1 MTESRLHKILSHYVE
16 IRSNEALPTLLMFL
30 YFFLITSAAYI
41 TKPIKI
47 SYFLNKFDPASLV
60 LPYFL
65 TAVFIGFV
73 VYLNSRLLKKFNR
86 IRVVSLSL
94 IFFILNL
101 VFFAI
106 FFDEG
111 ASWVTILF
119 WFWVEIF
126 TVTSITQ
133 FWMLVND
140 FYNPRQAKRVV
151 GFLVKGGLLGG
162 IVGALLASVLSTRIG
177 SGNLLFICPVFLLLC
192 LSIVGIIGRKIGS
205 SEAEQGGRGLS
216 GSEDVGF
223 RQSYRMVVRN
233 RHLVLLSGI
242 MAVGI
247 IVTTLIDYQYISL
260 FNAVESETNALTAL
274 FANFM
279 LFLLLVSYML
289 HTFLTNRVLKNF
301 GIRFALLI
309 SPVVLLV
316 LSVFGMFLVSVSLL
330 FLWAIMI
337 KGSDKGLAHS
347 LNQTVREIL
356 YIPIPPEMK
365 YKAKVFIDMF
375 VNKFAKGI
383 AAVILFLIVTV
394 FPQDTRPVGIAVIL
408 FLGAWIMLN
417 FLITREY
424 VKIVKDNLKIKWED
438 GDRLVTEK
446 VDLDMTKLVFDTLQS
461 RERSSV
467 LYAMNLFDLV
477 KFDKLSPELK
487 KIVSYKTDEVQAY
500 AMDSILDLD
509 GEALGPDTDDAL
521 QLEEMSGE
529 IDEIMSLDVYHE
541 LMSEKVDKI
550 LTGKGEEAETS
561 KMEAAKLLGMMNTT
575 PEVIDG
581 LKKLLLDKSLDVN
594 IYAIESSARHRSRE
608 LVPYIINHLRA
619 AATRREASQ
628 ALVQMGESN
637 LGTLKDYLADKD
649 VAIAIRRPIP
659 SIMSAIGTP
668 RSGDYLLLELRK
680 RDAGVYTE
688 IIDGLYRLRSKDA
701 SINFQRGIVYPEI
714 INVIRQ
720 GYRFL
725 IDFHDARTRRRDS
738 EDSAKL
744 EQALAGA
751 LKHIFQLLSL
761 IHPYDDILRAYQN
774 ICEGTKKALDYSIEL
789 LDNILPKELK
799 EFLFPLIDDISF
811 EDKVARCRKGLE
823 SLENI

>member
-1 MTESRLHKILSHYVE
+1 MTENRLHKILSQYVE
-16 IRSNEALPTLLMFL
+16 IRSDEALPTLLMFL
-30 YFFLITSAAYI
+30 YFFFITSAAYI
-41 TKPIKI
+41 IKPVKI
-47 SYFLNKFDPASLV
+47 SYFLNKYSLESLV

-73 VYLNSRLLKKFNR
+73 VYLNTQLLNRFNR
-86 IRVVSLSL
+86 VRVVSFSL
-94 IFFILNL
+94 VFFSLNL

-106 FFDEG
+106 FFERS

-126 TVTSITQ
+126 IITSITQ

-162 IVGALLASVLSTRIG
+162 IAGALMASILSVRIG
-177 SGNLLFICPVFLLLC
+177 AGNLLFICPVFLLLC
-192 LSIVGIIGRKIGS
+192 LSIVGVIGRRIHS
-205 SEAEQGGRGLS
+205 SGAEQGS
-216 GSEDVGF
+216 DESH
-223 RQSYRMVVRN
+223 QSKDEGIRKSFKMVLKN
-233 RHLVLLSGI
+233 RYLVLLSGI
-242 MAVGI
+242 MATGI
-247 IVTTLIDYQYISL
+247 IVTTLIDFQFISVL
-260 FNAVESETNALTAL
+260 SGIEPDPNDQTAL
-274 FANFM
+274 FANFQ
-279 LFLLLVSYML
+279 LFLLLFSYLL

-309 SPVVLLV
+309 SPIVLFI
-316 LSVFGMFLVSVSLL
+316 LSIFIFILGSASFL
-330 FLWAIMI
+330 FLWAVLI
-337 KGSDKGLAHS
+337 KASDKGLAHS

-383 AAVILFLIVTV
+383 AAVILFLILTV
-394 FPQDTRPVGIAVIL
+394 IPHDIRPVGIAVII
-408 FLGAWIMLN
+408 FLGGWIILN

-438 GDRLVTEK
+438 GDRLVTDK

-477 KFDKLSPELK
+477 KFDKLNPELK
-487 KIVSYKTDEVQAY
+487 KIVSYKTDEVQAC

-509 GEALGPDTDDAL
+509 GEALGPDVDDAL

-529 IDEIMSLDVYHE
+529 IDEIMSLNVYQE
-541 LMSEKVDKI
+541 LMTEKVEKI
-550 LTGKGEEAETS
+550 LSGKGEGAETS
-561 KMEAAKLLGMMNTT
+561 KMEAAKLLGMMSTT
-575 PEVIDG
+575 PTVIDG
-581 LKKLLLDKSLDVN
+581 LKKLLQDKSIDVN
-594 IYAIESSARHRSRE
+594 IYAIESTARHRSRE
-608 LVPYIINHLRA
+608 LVPYIINHLRM

-628 ALVQMGESN
+628 ALIQKGKTI
-637 LGTLKDYLADKD
+637 LGTLKDYLADEAVD
-649 VAIAIRRPIP
+649 IHIRKPIP
-659 SIMSAIGTP
+659 NIMATIGTQ
-668 RSGDYLLLELRK
+668 RSGDYLILELRK
-680 RDAGVYTE
+680 RDDDVHQE
-688 IIDGLYRLRSKDA
+688 IIDGLYRLRFKDTT
-701 SINFQRGIVYPEI
+701 IEFQGGIVRPEI
-714 INVIRQ
+714 IYVIKQ
-720 GYRFL
+720 GYQFL
-725 IDFHDARTRRRDS
+725 IDFHDARTRKKEPEMAS
-738 EDSAKL
+738 QL
-744 EQALAGA
+744 EQHLARA

-789 LDNILPKELK
+789 LDNILQKELK
-799 EFLFPLIDDISF
+799 EYLFPLIDDISF
-811 EDKVARCRKGLE
+811 EEKVSKCRKGLE